1 MAAASH
7 LVPTMDFYAAQR
19 PVLRVS
25 FLVGLTPFTVVKG
38 PTELMM
44 LRCTPFGYINSSVHV
59 ILFCSCYV
67 NALLQ
72 GDTITRFFFRTDIS
86 TLGDVLQFTIGITAL
101 FMTFFCSIFQRNKL
115 IKCFHALASI
125 DRRFKEIGME
135 TNYKSTLHYN
145 LLVMLTKA
153 IISTLYLVVCLAVF
167 ISSDTYPSV
176 TTWMAFLLPYFM
188 MSMVIV
194 LFLCFVN
201 QTKHRFH
208 LLNKVLKHL
217 KQAAL
222 EKRISPQRR
231 PSYWHAI
238 KIQRPLG
245 IASVYSNNDKSMPDV
260 VSTVAEIQD
269 ALCEACSYAE
279 DYFTIQMLTIVTI
292 VFLIIVFNSYYV
304 LDALLGSTSLDSPF
318 SKGQFA
324 MFFLCQAMV
333 YGFGVFNIVYG
344 SSSLVQENDNIGSNV
359 HKLLNEAAGADS
371 ELAGKLMHLSLQM
384 LHRKHDFA
392 KYCDHPIED
401 VFFQHLFYPLHRQI
415 VFWKHNHDSDAHVSE
430 SDFGF
435 DCHFAFGG
443 LLANHFHY
451 HFDIFGF
458 DQSYGLGVFGF
469 YQMYAL
475 RSVYCHA
482 FLVFPVL
489 CDQMFCV
496 LTLEIQTI
504 AIGQHFWAS
513 DCHYAMLFHP
523 MI

>member
-1 MAAASH
+1 MALYRTLSCRYGLKDVRPYTLGDIDGDPKQQQQHMVAKEP
-7 LVPTMDFYAAQR
+7 VPVPSPPMAFVTYGLRRMDGGNFAGRDPNRDFYAAQR

-25 FLVGLTPFTVVKG
+25 FLVGMTPFTVVKG

-344 SSSLVQENDNIGSNV
+344 SSSLRHQIHAVLAADVATIQPV
-359 HKLLNEAAGADS
+359 HSLVSKCRNMGTVEVVVSTTTTTTTTVGPDPC
-371 ELAGKLMHLSLQM
+371 ELT
-384 LHRKHDFA
+384 
-392 KYCDHPIED
+392 Y
-401 VFFQHLFYPLHRQI
+401 I
-415 VFWKHNHDSDAHVSE
+415 VV
-430 SDFGF
+430 G
-435 DCHFAFGG
+435 
-443 LLANHFHY
+443 
-451 HFDIFGF
+451 
-458 DQSYGLGVFGF
+458 
-469 YQMYAL
+469 
-475 RSVYCHA
+475 R
-482 FLVFPVL
+482 
-489 CDQMFCV
+489 
-496 LTLEIQTI
+496 
-504 AIGQHFWAS
+504 
-513 DCHYAMLFHP
+513 
-523 MI
+523 

>member
-1 MAAASH
+1 MRKC
-7 LVPTMDFYAAQR
+7 LRTFLNPKDFYAAQR

-25 FLVGLTPFTVVKG
+25 FLVGMTPFTVVKG

-59 ILFCSCYV
+59 VLFCSCYV
-67 NALLQ
+67 NALLN
-72 GDTITRFFFRTDIS
+72 GETITRFFFRTDIS

-115 IKCFHALASI
+115 IKSFHALASI

-145 LLVMLTKA
+145 LLVMCTKV
-153 IISTLYLVVCLAVF
+153 IITTLYLVVCLTVF
-167 ISSDTYPSV
+167 ISSNTYPSV

-260 VSTVAEIQD
+260 VATVAEIQD
-269 ALCEACSYAE
+269 ALCEACSCAE

-292 VFLIIVFNSYYV
+292 VFVIIVFNSYYV
-304 LDALLGSTSLDSPF
+304 LDALLGSTSRDTPF

-359 HKLLNEAAGADS
+359 HKLLNAAAGADS
-371 ELAGKLMHLSLQM
+371 ELAGKLMQLSLQM
-384 LHRKHDFA
+384 LHRKVRFSACGLFSLDFTL
-392 KYCDHPIED
+392 
-401 VFFQHLFYPLHRQI
+401 LFTLVGAATTYLVILIQYELSM
-415 VFWKHNHDSDAHVSE
+415 DE
-430 SDFGF
+430 SR
-435 DCHFAFGG
+435 HETIA
-443 LLANHFHY
+443 
-451 HFDIFGF
+451 
-458 DQSYGLGVFGF
+458 
-469 YQMYAL
+469 
-475 RSVYCHA
+475 RA
-482 FLVFPVL
+482 FLGNE
-489 CDQMFCV
+489 
-496 LTLEIQTI
+496 T
-504 AIGQHFWAS
+504 W
-513 DCHYAMLFHP
+513 
-523 MI
+523 